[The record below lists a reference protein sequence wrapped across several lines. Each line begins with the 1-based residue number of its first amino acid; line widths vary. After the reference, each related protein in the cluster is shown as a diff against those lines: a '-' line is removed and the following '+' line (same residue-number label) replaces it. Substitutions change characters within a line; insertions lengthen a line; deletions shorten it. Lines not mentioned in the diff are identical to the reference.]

1 MDLKPVIHKR
11 QATRQIPDTAS
22 YRFYIAAEIPRSDI
36 SEKTDVVFTIG
47 DNNAYGMYVN
57 FPLSAGKT
65 YTMYV
70 AYISRFN
77 KTVRLCLFKCFYDLL
92 IYRKDM

>member
-1 MDLKPVIHKR
+1 M
-11 QATRQIPDTAS
+11 
-22 YRFYIAAEIPRSDI
+22 SDI

-77 KTVRLCLFKCFYDLL
+77 ETVRVLL
-92 IYRKDM
+92 